1 MNVLVVIQS
10 SRIKAPT
17 SIFTSH
23 DSTCTPSFPR
33 GSRLVTNAHVSLFTH
48 THGDRFQP
56 PGDISPCHRDDRRPA
71 DWNARRQNAPDAR
84 SSSARASER
93 THASSRPARPSSL
106 GDDSRRRRRHRVEF
120 IHRPSEE
127 FDSIDRDDDV
137 LEAIPRDDGRRVR
150 RVRVGARRVAARCGR
165 AALDRGDESSRF
177 YVYDPRVRGTVDDG
191 PGSMRVP
198 ADVDELL

>member
-56 PGDISPCHRDDRRPA
+56 PGDITATTVVPRTETRDDRTRA
-71 DWNARRQNAPDAR
+71 TRDRRAR
-84 SSSARASER
+84 ER
-93 THASSRPARPSSL
+93 TNERNASSRPVLPSSL
-106 GDDSRRRRRHRVEF
+106 GDDSRRRRRCRVEF
-120 IHRPSEE
+120 IHHPSEE
-127 FDSIDRDDDV
+127 FDPIDRDDDV
-137 LEAIPRDDGRRVR
+137 LETIPRDDGRGVR
-150 RVRVGARRVAARCGR
+150 RVRVGARRVAARRGR
-165 AALDRGDESSRF
+165 VALERGDESSRF
-177 YVYDPRVRGTVDDG
+177 YLYDPRVRRTVDGG

-198 ADVDELL
+198 ADIDELL